1 MFDGWDLVGEVRPG
15 AGRFQVVEIGGR
27 RLAVPL
33 VHVRGHIPV
42 TQPTPVPRSPAWI
55 RGVVMI
61 RGQLVPVI
69 DAGER
74 LEGPSASSPR
84 RLLLIEIAGE
94 PILVGVDRIAEVIE
108 DRELER
114 RQGDPLIAGYVEDGG
129 GDALPVLDF
138 AHLAPAA
145 GAAP

>member
-1 MFDGWDLVGEVRPG
+1 
-15 AGRFQVVEIGGR
+15 
-27 RLAVPL
+27 
-33 VHVRGHIPV
+33 V

-74 LEGPSASSPR
+74 LEGPSAPPR

-94 PILVGVDRIAEVIE
+94 PILVGVDRIAEIIE